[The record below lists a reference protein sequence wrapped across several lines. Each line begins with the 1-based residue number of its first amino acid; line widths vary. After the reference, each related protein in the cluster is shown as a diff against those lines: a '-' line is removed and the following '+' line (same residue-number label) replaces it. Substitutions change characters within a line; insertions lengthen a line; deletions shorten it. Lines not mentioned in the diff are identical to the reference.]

1 MSKFVAERS
10 YRMTDENGDL
20 VICYVV
26 HGIDKQAARAA
37 FEETKKT
44 EGRLEIEV
52 KPYKSRRSLEQNK
65 LLWVLLGKMAEAMS
79 GKKNRVSSEECYCI
93 MLEEANVAY
102 DYLLALPEAEPMLRK
117 SFRVVRK
124 VGEREVKGKTL
135 NVYQYFIG
143 SSKYNTQEMTDL
155 IEAVL
160 DKLAELGVYD
170 SEIELA
176 RSEYYG

>member
-1 MSKFVAERS
+1 MSKFIANKT
-10 YRMTDENGDL
+10 YRMSDENGDL
-20 VICYVV
+20 VISYVV
-26 HGIDKQAARAA
+26 HGIDKQAALLA
-37 FEETKKT
+37 FEETKKA
-44 EGRLEIEV
+44 EAKLEVEV
-52 KPYKSRRSLEQNK
+52 KPYKSKRSIEQNK
-65 LLWVLLGKMAEAMS
+65 LLWALLGKMAMAMS
-79 GKKNRVSSEECYCI
+79 GRKNRVSSEECYCI

-124 VGEREVKGKTL
+124 MGEREVNGKTL

-143 SSKYNTQEMTDL
+143 SSKFNTQEMMEL

-176 RSEYYG
+176 RSTYRG